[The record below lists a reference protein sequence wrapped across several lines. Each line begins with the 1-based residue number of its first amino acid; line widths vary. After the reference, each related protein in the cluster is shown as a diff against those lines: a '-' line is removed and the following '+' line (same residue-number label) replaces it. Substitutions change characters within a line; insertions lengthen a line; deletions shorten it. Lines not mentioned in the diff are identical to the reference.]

1 MAKKKTTEDQIIEE
15 ATNVIMHAIHVAAI
29 RIADKYERQLM
40 NEVMERIQLQMEANE
55 EAKKFA
61 GSYINDKL
69 NDLSKE

>member
-1 MAKKKTTEDQIIEE
+1 MAKKTTEDQIIEE
-15 ATNVIMHAIHVAAI
+15 AVNTIMHAIHLAAV

-40 NEVMERIQLQMEANE
+40 HEVVERIQIKMEANE

>member
-1 MAKKKTTEDQIIEE
+1 MAKKTTEDQIIEE
-15 ATNVIMHAIHVAAI
+15 AVNTIMHAIHVAAA

-40 NEVMERIQLQMEANE
+40 NEVMERIQIQMEANE

>member
-15 ATNVIMHAIHVAAI
+15 AVNTIMHAIHVAAI

>member
-1 MAKKKTTEDQIIEE
+1 MAKGKTTEEQIIND
-15 ATNVIMHAIHVAAI
+15 AVDTIMHAIHVAAV

-40 NEVMERIQLQMEANE
+40 NKVMERIQIQMEANE

-61 GSYINDKL
+61 GNYINDKL

>member
-15 ATNVIMHAIHVAAI
+15 ATNVIMHAIHVAAA